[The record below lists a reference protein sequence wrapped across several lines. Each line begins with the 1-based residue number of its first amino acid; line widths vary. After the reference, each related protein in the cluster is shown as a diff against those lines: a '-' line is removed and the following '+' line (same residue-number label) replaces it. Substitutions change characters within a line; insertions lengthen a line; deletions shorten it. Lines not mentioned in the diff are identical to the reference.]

1 VITRRGKPMAKLV
14 PPDVREPEKKKPGSV
29 VEESWGSL
37 RLDLRQVREIL
48 SEEDGL
54 FDA

>member
-1 VITRRGKPMAKLV
+1 MITRRGKPMAKLV
-14 PPDVREPEKKKPGSV
+14 PPDVREPEKKPGSV